1 MCLLLLCRYG
11 TNVLSAAALPDMSY
25 IVGGCMDSC
34 VHIWHFQ
41 TSPEVAAAARAMAK
55 ASIAEG
61 PGGNAPDT
69 SMPDDSTSEEGGS
82 ELVEYSCGG
91 YSAKVTSTVFNGDN
105 SMLASLG
112 GTQCTVWDFTGPNG
126 PAGSRPV
133 IGLGHTKTVT
143 CQVQSGGQ
151 RQSLLCCDSGN

>member
-1 MCLLLLCRYG
+1 
-11 TNVLSAAALPDMSY
+11 MSY

-34 VHIWHFQ
+34 VHIWNFQ

-55 ASIAEG
+55 ASIAGG
-61 PGGNAPDT
+61 PRNSA
-69 SMPDDSTSEEGGS
+69 PDDSTSEEGGS

-91 YSAKVTSTVFNGDN
+91 YSAKVTSTVFNSDR
-105 SMLASLG
+105 SMLATLG
-112 GTQCTVWDFTGPNG
+112 GTQCIVWDFTGPQG

-143 CQVQSGGQ
+143 CQVQSGGGGGITA
-151 RQSLLCCDSGN
+151 SCVVTAVENGIMLCDCFWERITRKL